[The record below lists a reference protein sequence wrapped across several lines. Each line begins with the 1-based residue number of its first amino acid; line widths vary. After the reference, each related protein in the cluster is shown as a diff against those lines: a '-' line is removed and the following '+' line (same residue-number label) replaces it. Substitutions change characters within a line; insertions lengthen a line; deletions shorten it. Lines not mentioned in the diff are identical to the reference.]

1 MTFPSPGRIA
11 NEEEEASANKEE
23 EEDRT
28 EVLPRRNQRKEHK
41 KPATKGKGFLTKQK
55 PTSTRRTTPST
66 PHPTACKTKPN
77 PTHEIYIPV
86 RFLKSKEFHC
96 LV

>member
-23 EEDRT
+23 EEEDRT
-28 EVLPRRNQRKEHK
+28 EVLPRRNQSKEHK

-55 PTSTRRTTPST
+55 PTSTRRTTLST
-66 PHPTACKTKPN
+66 PHPTARKTS
-77 PTHEIYIPV
+77 PTLLTKTY
-86 RFLKSKEFHC
+86 SA
-96 LV
+96 